1 MLALKAR
8 KRTISIQPWFAF
20 VAMEKHGD
28 FGYEVL
34 LGDPEGIS
42 GELERANKEQ
52 KQERRDQIL
61 LRCPKRRRR
70 ASKGPFNSLR
80 LPI

>member
-52 KQERRDQIL
+52 KQERQRSNPASL
-61 LRCPKRRRR
+61 PKT
-70 ASKGPFNSLR
+70 
-80 LPI
+80 